1 VGFVKRTLVRAP
13 QKNRVLPSVLGACEG
28 CLKNRCRLAVSLSGA
43 ARAMSNDRLNWTFT
57 GDPGQAGAGG
67 AIRSLTTNDINMVFQ
82 PIVDVATGA
91 LFAHEALVRCK
102 LPQFAAPP
110 LLFATAEKERACGY
124 LGSVIRQQT
133 FERCQDTA
141 LFVNVHPEELSQ
153 RWLVRPDD
161 PLYFHEREVYLEI
174 TESAAFTHYD
184 LCMSVLKDVCA
195 RAGVHLVVDDYGAG
209 HSNLGRILDL
219 NPKIVKLDGA
229 LIRGIDK
236 DPRRQIM
243 VRHMVALC
251 VDLGAKVVAECVET
265 VEELKAVADQGVHY
279 AQGYVLARPA
289 FPPPEFNFPLA
300 RRGAAPAAT
309 GLRMR
314 PPPKPA
320 PKGLALDSTAVPPAS
335 MPRATPVKA
344 TSKRPSKGPAKV
356 PSKRPSRRPTPPA
369 LPAQAKRPPPLPG
382 AR

>member
-1 VGFVKRTLVRAP
+1 MA
-13 QKNRVLPSVLGACEG
+13 E
-28 CLKNRCRLAVSLSGA
+28 
-43 ARAMSNDRLNWTFT
+43 DRLNWTFN
-57 GDPGQAGAGG
+57 GDPAQAGAAG
-67 AIRSLTTNDINMVFQ
+67 AIRSITASDINMLFQ

-102 LPQFAAPP
+102 LPQFASPTI
-110 LLFATAEKERACGY
+110 LFATAETERACGY

-133 FERCQDTA
+133 FERCQDVA

-161 PLYFHEREVYLEI
+161 PINFHEREVYLEI

-184 LCMSVLKDVCA
+184 LCMSVLKELCSRV
-195 RAGVHLVVDDYGAG
+195 GVHLVVDDYGAG
-209 HSNLGRILDL
+209 HSNLARILDL

-229 LIRGIDK
+229 LVRGIAK
-236 DPRRQIM
+236 DRRRQLM

-265 VEELKAVADQGVHY
+265 VEELKAVADLGVHY

-289 FPPPEFNFPLA
+289 FPPPEFDFPLA
-300 RRGAAPAAT
+300 RRSPAAT
-309 GLRMR
+309 PARMR
-314 PPPKPA
+314 PPPKPVA
-320 PKGLALDSTAVPPAS
+320 KIPAFDTAAARPAAAS
-335 MPRATPVKA
+335 KA
-344 TSKRPSKGPAKV
+344 TASKPISKRPSKQ
-356 PSKRPSRRPTPPA
+356 PSKQPSKRPTPPA
-369 LPAQAKRPPPLPG
+369 PPKRPPPLPG

>member
-1 VGFVKRTLVRAP
+1 MA
-13 QKNRVLPSVLGACEG
+13 E
-28 CLKNRCRLAVSLSGA
+28 
-43 ARAMSNDRLNWTFT
+43 DRLNWTFN
-57 GDPGQAGAGG
+57 GDPNQMGPDVGV
-67 AIRSLTTNDINMVFQ
+67 RSITANDINMVFQ
-82 PIVDVATGA
+82 PIVDVATGE

-102 LPQFAAPP
+102 LPQYASPLVLFAA
-110 LLFATAEKERACGY
+110 AEKERACGH
-124 LGSVIRQQT
+124 LGRVIRQQT
-133 FERCQDTA
+133 FERCQNAA

-174 TESAAFTHYD
+174 TEAAAFTHYD

-209 HSNLGRILDL
+209 HSNLARILDL

-229 LIRGIDK
+229 LTRGIDK
-236 DPRRQIM
+236 DRRRQVI

-265 VEELKAVADQGVHY
+265 VEELKAVADQGVHL

-289 FPPPEFNFPLA
+289 FPIPEINFPLA
-300 RRGAAPAAT
+300 RRGAPQPA
-309 GLRMR
+309 LRIH
-314 PPPKPA
+314 PPPKPIGKIPA
-320 PKGLALDSTAVPPAS
+320 FDAAAGATA
-335 MPRATPVKA
+335 KA
-344 TSKRPSKGPAKV
+344 AKKPSKRPSK
-356 PSKRPSRRPTPPA
+356 PTAP
-369 LPAQAKRPPPLPG
+369 KRPPPLPG

>member
-1 VGFVKRTLVRAP
+1 
-13 QKNRVLPSVLGACEG
+13 
-28 CLKNRCRLAVSLSGA
+28 
-43 ARAMSNDRLNWTFT
+43 MSDDRLNWTFT
-57 GDPGQAGAGG
+57 GDPGQPGAGG
-67 AIRSLTTNDINMVFQ
+67 AIRSITTNDINMVFQ

-110 LLFATAEKERACGY
+110 ILFAAAEKERACGY

-133 FERCQDTA
+133 FERCTDAA
-141 LFVNVHPEELSQ
+141 LFINVHPEELSQ

-219 NPKIVKLDGA
+219 NPKVVKLDGA

-251 VDLGAKVVAECVET
+251 VDLGATVVAECVET

-289 FPPPEFNFPLA
+289 FPMPEINFPLA
-300 RRGAAPAAT
+300 RRGAVTTGARLRPPAKPGIKGLTLDTTAASPAA
-309 GLRMR
+309 
-314 PPPKPA
+314 A
-320 PKGLALDSTAVPPAS
+320 KGI
-335 MPRATPVKA
+335 
-344 TSKRPSKGPAKV
+344 SKK

>member
-1 VGFVKRTLVRAP
+1 
-13 QKNRVLPSVLGACEG
+13 
-28 CLKNRCRLAVSLSGA
+28 
-43 ARAMSNDRLNWTFT
+43 MSEDRLNWTFN
-57 GDPGQAGAGG
+57 GDPNQMGPDAGV
-67 AIRSLTTNDINMVFQ
+67 RSITGNDINMVFQ
-82 PIVDVATGA
+82 PIVDVATGQ

-102 LPQFAAPP
+102 LPQYASPP
-110 LLFATAEKERACGY
+110 LLFLAAEREKACGH
-124 LGSVIRQQT
+124 LGRIIRQQT
-133 FERCQDTA
+133 FERCQDQA

-161 PLYFHEREVYLEI
+161 PIYFHEREVYLEI

-209 HSNLGRILDL
+209 HSNLARILDL

-229 LIRGIDK
+229 LTRGIDK

-289 FPPPEFNFPLA
+289 FPTPEINFPLA
-300 RRGAAPAAT
+300 RRVDPAASSR
-309 GLRMR
+309 GR
-314 PPPKPA
+314 PPPKPIAKIVVDAGVGAPRPELPRPPPPSA
-320 PKGLALDSTAVPPAS
+320 PKTSKVQSKRPA
-335 MPRATPVKA
+335 
-344 TSKRPSKGPAKV
+344 SKRPSKRPAQGA
-356 PSKRPSRRPTPPA
+356 PPA
-369 LPAQAKRPPPLPG
+369 LPNAKRPPPLPG
-382 AR
+382 R

>member
-1 VGFVKRTLVRAP
+1 
-13 QKNRVLPSVLGACEG
+13 
-28 CLKNRCRLAVSLSGA
+28 
-43 ARAMSNDRLNWTFT
+43 MSRDRLKWTFT
-57 GDPGQAGAGG
+57 GDPNQGGPDAGV
-67 AIRSLTTNDINMVFQ
+67 RSITTNDIDMVFQ
-82 PIVDVATGA
+82 PIVDIATGQ

-102 LPQFAAPP
+102 LPQYASPQ
-110 LLFATAEKERACGY
+110 LLFLAAEKEHACGP
-124 LGSVIRQQT
+124 LGRVIRQQT

-161 PLYFHEREVYLEI
+161 PIFFHEREVYLEI

-209 HSNLGRILDL
+209 HSNLARILDL

-251 VDLGAKVVAECVET
+251 IDLGAKVVAECIET
-265 VEELKAVADQGVHY
+265 AEELKAVADQGVHL
-279 AQGYVLARPA
+279 AQGFVLARPA
-289 FPPPEFNFPLA
+289 FPPPGFAFPLA
-300 RRGAAPAAT
+300 KQAPTPGVPRA
-309 GLRMR
+309 R
-314 PPPKPA
+314 PPAKPIAKLSTQDSGLGASPPA
-320 PKGLALDSTAVPPAS
+320 PVAAVP
-335 MPRATPVKA
+335 RAPHGA
-344 TSKRPSKGPAKV
+344 PSV
-356 PSKRPSRRPTPPA
+356 PRPTPKAPKPPSKPPGRSPSKPA
-369 LPAQAKRPPPLPG
+369 VKTPSKTPAKGQTPPAFPAQPKRPPPLPG
-382 AR
+382 TR

>member
-1 VGFVKRTLVRAP
+1 MSLLEPFPG
-13 QKNRVLPSVLGACEG
+13 SSSAC
-28 CLKNRCRLAVSLSGA
+28 
-43 ARAMSNDRLNWTFT
+43 MPDDRLHWTFN
-57 GDPGQAGAGG
+57 GDPSQTGPATGV
-67 AIRSLTTNDINMVFQ
+67 RSLTSSDINMVFQ
-82 PIVDVATGA
+82 PIVEIETGL

-102 LPQFAAPP
+102 LPQYASP
-110 LLFATAEKERACGY
+110 LMLFLAAEKERACGH
-124 LGSVIRQQT
+124 LGRIIRQQT

-161 PLYFHEREVYLEI
+161 PIFFHEREVYLEI

-195 RAGVHLVVDDYGAG
+195 RSGAHLVVDDYGAG
-209 HSNLGRILDL
+209 HSNLARILDL
-219 NPKIVKLDGA
+219 NPEIVKLDGV

-251 VDLGAKVVAECVET
+251 TDLGAKVVAECIET
-265 VEELKAVADQGVHY
+265 VEELKAVADQGVHF

-289 FPPPEFNFPLA
+289 FPAPKFNFPLA
-300 RRGAAPAAT
+300 RRSPPSVAAKN
-309 GLRMR
+309 R
-314 PPPKPA
+314 PPPKPIGKLLGRDAVSA
-320 PKGLALDSTAVPPAS
+320 PAPSGEPGPAVPRP
-335 MPRATPVKA
+335 TPVASVAPVASHPSTRPSKEH
-344 TSKRPSKGPAKV
+344 SKRPSK
-356 PSKRPSRRPTPPA
+356 RPTPPA
-369 LPAQAKRPPPLPG
+369 LPKRPPPLPG

>member
-1 VGFVKRTLVRAP
+1 MP
-13 QKNRVLPSVLGACEG
+13 D
-28 CLKNRCRLAVSLSGA
+28 
-43 ARAMSNDRLNWTFT
+43 DRLHWTFNGDPNQTGPASGVRSIT
-57 GDPGQAGAGG
+57 GD
-67 AIRSLTTNDINMVFQ
+67 DISMVFQ
-82 PIVDVATGA
+82 PIVEIETGL

-102 LPQFAAPP
+102 LPQFASP
-110 LLFATAEKERACGY
+110 LMLFLAAETEHACGH
-124 LGSVIRQQT
+124 LGRIIRQQT

-161 PLYFHEREVYLEI
+161 PIFFHEREVYLEI

-195 RAGVHLVVDDYGAG
+195 RSGAHLVVDDYGAG
-209 HSNLGRILDL
+209 HSNLARILDL
-219 NPKIVKLDGA
+219 NPEIVKLDGA

-251 VDLGAKVVAECVET
+251 ADLGAKVVAECIET
-265 VEELKAVADQGVHY
+265 VEELKAVADQGVHF

-289 FPPPEFNFPLA
+289 FPAPQFDFPLA
-300 RRGAAPAAT
+300 RRAAPSLAAKN
-309 GLRMR
+309 R
-314 PPPKPA
+314 PPPKPIGRLLGRDATASAAA
-320 PKGLALDSTAVPPAS
+320 PIGQGGPGVPRPNSVASVAPHPSAKPSKGH
-335 MPRATPVKA
+335 
-344 TSKRPSKGPAKV
+344 SKRPSKHPA
-356 PSKRPSRRPTPPA
+356 PPA
-369 LPAQAKRPPPLPG
+369 LPKRPPPLPG